1 MIGMRDPNR
10 IDVFLKKLGEY
21 WKQVPNWRF
30 GQLIDNIMKYAETCW
45 PEKLFFIEDEQF
57 EYYTKEFFEKGD
69 E

>member
-1 MIGMRDPNR
+1 MRDPNR
-10 IDVFLKKLGEY
+10 IDAFLKKLGEY
-21 WKQVPNWRF
+21 WKHVPDWRF
-30 GQLIDNIMKYAETCW
+30 GQLIDNIMSYAENDW